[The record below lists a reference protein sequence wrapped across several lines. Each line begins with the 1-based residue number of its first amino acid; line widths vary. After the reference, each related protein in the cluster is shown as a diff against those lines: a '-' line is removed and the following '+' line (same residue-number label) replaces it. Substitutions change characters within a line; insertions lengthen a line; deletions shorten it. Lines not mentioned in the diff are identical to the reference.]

1 MVPSPETP
9 LRVTRGSTTQ
19 NLESST
25 RRLAARFDIF
35 AVTSTPS
42 ESFASSTLVTWPIF
56 TSLYL
61 TSVFPASIPSATLN
75 MMVMVGPSVR
85 MRSTAIP
92 IAITAARMGMIHT
105 IEMRELFFETTVAC
119 ASSSRSPS
127 AMFALL
133 RRAGIP
139 DETGLEGHRRQHGQD
154 DHRGEE
160 DHTRAGLHGH
170 ERLQLHEGHGERIDE
185 HVEHRPAPDDLDQPV
200 QPGPV
205 AVASRNPALDRDEE
219 IGEGHQ
225 LAERDHHARHQHG
238 EGQRPRS
245 GGVEEHHAAHDGV
258 GIGRAQRGGGE
269 HRQHVGG
276 DVADGCRDHER
287 PRALD
292 GLVTAPRQLRAAA
305 RAVAQL
311 RLARRSGQ
319 ESAGLTRDE
328 PGLSSG
334 SDRHARASGLDVT
347 RATPVLDGW
356 GSTHSIL
363 RQTSSASKVMPMA
376 VRNTTRAPTAYMP
389 MPGST
394 RDSSAILISAMR
406 MPRIIT
412 STIDHGCMKEAQ
424 RSSSPTHLGAG
435 GRRTASSTVNRN
447 TM

>member
-9 LRVTRGSTTQ
+9 LRVMRGSTTQ
-19 NLESST
+19 NFASST
-25 RRLAARFDIF
+25 MRLVARLDIF

-92 IAITAARMGMIHT
+92 TAITAARMGMIHT
-105 IEMRELFFETTVAC
+105 IEMRELLFETTLAC

-127 AMFALL
+127 AMISLPG
-133 RRAGIP
+133 RAGIP
-139 DETGLEGHRRQHGQD
+139 DETGVEGHRRQHGQD
-154 DHRGEE
+154 DHGGEE
-160 DHTRAGLHGH
+160 DHARTGLYGH
-170 ERLQLHEGHGERIDE
+170 QRLQLHERDGEGVDE
-185 HVEHRPAPDDLDQPV
+185 HVQHRPAPDDLHQTI
-200 QPGPV
+200 QSGPV
-205 AVASRNPALDRDEE
+205 PVAPRHAALDRDEE

-238 EGQRPRS
+238 EGQRPRPR
-245 GGVEEHHAAHDGV
+245 GVEEHHAAHDGV
-258 GIGRAQRGGGE
+258 GIGRAQGGGGE
-269 HRQHVGG
+269 HGQHVGG
-276 DVADGCRDHER
+276 DVADGRGDHER

-292 GLVTAPRQLRAAA
+292 GLMTAPRQLGAAA
-305 RAVAQL
+305 WTMAQL
-311 RLARRSGQ
+311 RLARRLGQ
-319 ESAGLTRDE
+319 EPAGLARNE

-334 SDRHARASGLDVT
+334 SDRHARASGLDVA
-347 RATPVLDGW
+347 RATPVLDRW
-356 GSTHSIL
+356 GSTHSIR
-363 RQTSSASKVMPMA
+363 RQISSASKVIPIA
-376 VRNTTRAPTAYMP
+376 VRSTTRAPTAYIP

-394 RDSSAILISAMR
+394 RASSAILISAMR

-412 STIDHGCMKEAQ
+412 STMDHGCMKAAQ
-424 RSSSPTHLGAG
+424 RSSPPTHLGAG
-435 GRRTASSTVNRN
+435 GRRTASSTVSRK

>member
-1 MVPSPETP
+1 MRP
-9 LRVTRGSTTQ
+9 VT
-19 NLESST
+19 
-25 RRLAARFDIF
+25 RFDIF

-61 TSVFPASIPSATLN
+61 TSVFPASIPSATFKR
-75 MMVMVGPSVR
+75 MVMVGPSVR
-85 MRSTAIP
+85 IRSTAIP
-92 IAITAARMGMIHT
+92 TAITAARMGMIHT
-105 IEMRELFFETTVAC
+105 MEIRELFFETTVAC
-119 ASSSRSPS
+119 ATSSRSPS
-127 AMFALL
+127 AMIALPG
-133 RRAGIP
+133 RAGIP
-139 DETGLEGHRRQHGQD
+139 DKAGVEGHRRQHGQD
-154 DHRGEE
+154 DDRGEE
-160 DHTRAGLHGH
+160 DHARTGLHGH
-170 ERLQLHEGHGERIDE
+170 ERLQLHERHGEGVDE
-185 HVEHRPAPDDLDQPV
+185 HVEHRPAPDHLDQPI
-200 QPGPV
+200 QPGAV
-205 AVASRNPALDRDEE
+205 AVASRDAPLHRDEE

-225 LAERDHHARHQHG
+225 LAEGDHHARHQHG
-238 EGQRPRS
+238 EGQWPRS
-245 GGVEEHHAAHDGV
+245 RGVEEHHAAHDGV
-258 GIGRAQRGGGE
+258 GVGRAQRGGGE
-269 HRQHVGG
+269 HGQHVGG
-276 DVADGCRDHER
+276 DVADGRGDHER

-292 GLVTAPRQLRAAA
+292 GLMTAPRQLGAAA
-305 RAVAQL
+305 WTMAQL

-394 RDSSAILISAMR
+394 RASSAILISAMR

-412 STIDHGCMKEAQ
+412 STIDHGCMKE
-424 RSSSPTHLGAG
+424 
-435 GRRTASSTVNRN
+435 
-447 TM
+447 

>member
-92 IAITAARMGMIHT
+92 TAITAARMGMIHT
-105 IEMRELFFETTVAC
+105 IEMRELFFETTVPC

-127 AMFALL
+127 AMFALPG
-133 RRAGIP
+133 RARIP
-139 DETGLEGHRRQHGQD
+139 DETGVKGHRRQHGQD

-160 DHTRAGLHGH
+160 DHTRTGLHGH
-170 ERLQLHEGHGERIDE
+170 ERLQLHEGHSERIDE

-225 LAERDHHARHQHG
+225 LAERDHHARHQHR

-258 GIGRAQRGGGE
+258 RIGRAQGSGGE
-269 HRQHVGG
+269 HGQHVGR
-276 DVADGCRDHER
+276 DVTNGRRNHER
-287 PRALD
+287 PRALY
-292 GLVTAPRQLRAAA
+292 GLMTPPRQLGAAA
-305 RAVAQL
+305 RAMAQL
-311 RLARRSGQ
+311 GRRGGSG
-319 ESAGLTRDE
+319 EEPAGLARDE
-328 PGLSSG
+328 PGLRSG
-334 SDRHARASGLDVT
+334 GDRHARASGLAAAGVPPAAEG
-347 RATPVLDGW
+347 R
-356 GSTHSIL
+356 GSTHSIR
-363 RQTSSASKVMPMA
+363 RQISSGLKVIPIA
-376 VRNTTRAPTAYMP
+376 VRSTTSAPTAYIP

-394 RDSSAILISAMR
+394 RASSAILINAMR
-406 MPRIIT
+406 MPKIIT
-412 STIDHGCMKEAQ
+412 STMDHGCMKAAQ
-424 RSSSPTHLGAG
+424 RRSSPIHRGAG
-435 GRRTASSTVNRN
+435 GRRTASSTVSRK

>member
-1 MVPSPETP
+1 MVPRPEMP

-61 TSVFPASIPSATLN
+61 TSVFPASIPSPTLN
-75 MMVMVGPSVR
+75 IMVMVGPSVR

-92 IAITAARMGMIHT
+92 TAITAARMGMIHT

-119 ASSSRSPS
+119 APSSRSPS

-139 DETGLEGHRRQHGQD
+139 DETGVEGHRRQHGQD

-160 DHTRAGLHGH
+160 NHTRAGLHGH
-170 ERLQLHEGHGERIDE
+170 ERLQLHERHGERIDE
-185 HVEHRPAPDDLDQPV
+185 HVEHRPASDDLDQAIE
-200 QPGPV
+200 PGPV
-205 AVASRNPALDRDEE
+205 AVASRDPALDCDEE
-219 IGEGHQ
+219 VGEGHQ
-225 LAERDHHARHQHG
+225 LPKGNHHARYEHG
-238 EGQRPRS
+238 EGERPRAR
-245 GGVEEHHAAHDGV
+245 GVEEHHAAHDGV
-258 GIGRAQRGGGE
+258 GVGRAQRGGGE
-269 HRQHVGG
+269 HGQHVGG
-276 DVADGCRDHER
+276 DVADGRGDHER

-292 GLVTAPRQLRAAA
+292 GLMPAPRQLGAAA
-305 RAVAQL
+305 WTMAQL
-311 RLARRSGQ
+311 RLARRPGQ

-363 RQTSSASKVMPMA
+363 RQTSSASKVIPIA
-376 VRNTTRAPTAYMP
+376 VSSTTSAPTAYMP

-394 RDSSAILISAMR
+394 RASSAILISAMR

-412 STIDHGCMKEAQ
+412 STMDHGCMKEAQ

-435 GRRTASSTVNRN
+435 GRRTASSTVSRK

>member
-1 MVPSPETP
+1 MVPRPEMP

-19 NLESST
+19 NFESST

-92 IAITAARMGMIHT
+92 TAITAARMGMIHT

-133 RRAGIP
+133 RRGGIP
-139 DETGLEGHRRQHGQD
+139 DETGVEGHRRQHGQD
-154 DHRGEE
+154 DHPGEE

-170 ERLQLHEGHGERIDE
+170 ERLQLHESHGEGIDE
-185 HVEHRPAPDDLDQPV
+185 HVEHRPAPDDLDQAIES
-200 QPGPV
+200 GPV
-205 AVASRNPALDRDEE
+205 AVASRHAALNRDEE

-225 LAERDHHARHQHG
+225 LAERNHHARHQHG
-238 EGQRPRS
+238 EGERPRS
-245 GGVEEHHAAHDGV
+245 RRVQEHHAAHDGV

-269 HRQHVGG
+269 HGQHVGG

-292 GLVTAPRQLRAAA
+292 GFMTARRQLGSAAWTM
-305 RAVAQL
+305 AQV

-319 ESAGLTRDE
+319 KPAGLARDQS
-328 PGLSSG
+328 GLRSG
-334 SDRHARASGLDVT
+334 GDRHARASEVAVAPAAPAAD
-347 RATPVLDGW
+347 DW

-363 RQTSSASKVMPMA
+363 RQTSSASKVMPIA
-376 VRNTTRAPTAYMP
+376 VRSTTRAPTAYIP

-394 RDSSAILISAMR
+394 RASSAILIRAMR

-412 STIDHGCMKEAQ
+412 STMDHGCMKEAQ

-435 GRRTASSTVNRN
+435 GRRTASSTVSMK